1 MATEQTVDLI
11 VRRLTDWGV
20 QRIYGYAGDG
30 NNPLL
35 GALRRAGN
43 SPEFIQA
50 KHEEG
55 AAFMAT
61 GEAKY
66 TGGVGVLTVTQGPGA
81 IHVLNGL
88 YDAKL
93 DSAAVV
99 ALVAQQHTSVLGSGY
114 QQEVD
119 LATLFQ
125 DVSSFVEQVSAP
137 EQLPMVLDRAFRSA
151 LSSRQPAVLILPHDV
166 QKQPPAD
173 LGQEH
178 GEISTAPL
186 WSHGT
191 LLPGEDDLT
200 AAVQLIEAGERL
212 TILAGQ
218 GARRAQDELMALA
231 EHLGAAVATSLLGKP
246 YLDESHP
253 LAAGTM
259 GHLGTTAA
267 ARVMQNCDTLLI
279 VGCNSPWTEFYPA
292 PGQARAVQVDTDP
305 VVLANRY
312 PVEVGLAGDAAATLA
327 ALRERLQPR
336 TDSPWREQVEH
347 HVRDWHEISRRRA
360 EVPAAPLNP
369 ELVVRSFAQRIPPD
383 AQLAIDV
390 GSCVYHYVRQM
401 NLPTSVPAHLSS
413 TLASMGCAVPY
424 GLAAKESE
432 PGRPVVA
439 VAGDGAMLMLGNT
452 ELVTVAQRWRGWR
465 DPRFVLLVLHNL
477 DLSEVTWEQRET
489 ESQPRFVPS
498 QELPRFDFAGYAELI
513 GLRGL
518 RIGGRDDIADVLGEA
533 FAADRPVVVEA
544 LTDRDVPLLPPFPHG
559 RKLAEAMREGI
570 GAEGDAGRHARELLD
585 RYERIEAEYQ

>member
-88 YDAKL
+88 YDARL

-119 LATLFQ
+119 LPTLFQ
-125 DVSSFVEQVSAP
+125 DVSSFIELVSAP

-151 LSSRQPAVLILPHDV
+151 LTSRQPAVLILPHDV
-166 QKQPPAD
+166 QKQSPAD

-186 WSHGT
+186 WSRGT

-200 AAVQLIEAGERL
+200 AAAQLIEAGERL

-218 GARRAQDELMALA
+218 GVRHAQDELTALA
-231 EHLGAAVATSLLGKP
+231 EHLGAGVATSLLGKP

-253 LAAGTM
+253 LAVGTM

-267 ARVMQNCDTLLI
+267 ARVMQDCDTLLI
-279 VGCNSPWTEFYPA
+279 VGCNSPWTEFYPP

-305 VVLANRY
+305 AVLANRY

-336 TDSPWREQVEH
+336 TDTPWREQVEH

-360 EVPAAPLNP
+360 EVSADPLNP

-424 GLAAKESE
+424 GLAAKESA

-452 ELVTVAQRWRGWR
+452 ELVTVAQRWRAWR

-518 RIGGRDDIADVLGEA
+518 RIGSPDDIADVLDEA
-533 FAADRPVVVEA
+533 FASDRPVVVEA

-559 RKLAEAMREGI
+559 RKLAESMREGI
-570 GAEGDAGRHARELLD
+570 AAEGDAGRHARELLD
-585 RYERIEAEYQ
+585 HYERIEAEYQ